1 MNKNVTVYLSHYL
14 PDAGLEEE
22 FVKQVVKDSMDPDF
36 MHKIK
41 KCTWDSNT
49 QMISTLDDNIREIE
63 MDLYNTVWYYDRFDE
78 FTGMKGSSN
87 RGKKRDYVNPEVL

>member
-1 MNKNVTVYLSHYL
+1 MMNKNVTVYLSHYL

-41 KCTWDSNT
+41 KCT
-49 QMISTLDDNIREIE
+49 
-63 MDLYNTVWYYDRFDE
+63 
-78 FTGMKGSSN
+78 
-87 RGKKRDYVNPEVL
+87 